1 MNFLKYNNNNI
12 IYTIDKTFTKNIDI
26 SIQNGQIAVNAPW
39 FVSKRKIEKTIL
51 EKKFWILQK
60 LKEYEEQN
68 VNYEEKT
75 IKVFG
80 EYYNLKISYKL
91 IKSPELYLEGKT
103 ILIEL
108 PSKLKNTNNA
118 KIIDLIIE
126 KFYLKMAENEIE
138 KVMEKMR
145 IKFGFAPEDYQ
156 IKKMDRILGKYEEK
170 SRNIIINPE
179 IIKFDK
185 EVLEY
190 VVLHEF
196 CHLKYKTHC
205 KSFYKLIEK
214 DMKNYKSIEN
224 RINGIY

>member
-1 MNFLKYNNNNI
+1 MNFLKYNNDNI

-39 FVSKRKIEKTIL
+39 FVSKRKIEKIIL

-68 VNYEEKT
+68 VNYKKKT
-75 IKVFG
+75 IRVFG
-80 EYYNLKISYKL
+80 EYYNLKTSYKL

-103 ILIEL
+103 IIIDL
-108 PSKLKNTNNA
+108 PLKLKNVDNT
-118 KIIDLIIE
+118 KIINLVIE
-126 KFYLKMAENEIE
+126 KFYLKMAESEIE
-138 KVMEKMR
+138 KIMEKMR

-156 IKKMDRILGKYEEK
+156 IKKMNKILGKYNEETK
-170 SRNIIINPE
+170 NIIINPE
-179 IIKFDK
+179 IIKFNK
-185 EVLEY
+185 EILEY

-196 CHLKYKTHC
+196 CHIKYKTHC

-224 RINGIY
+224 RINGMY